1 LHQDEVLLPSLGA
14 QYNWLASNPRQATY
28 PQNGKPNPDR
38 PVKSS
43 SNKSQ
48 DVPKNTAGTPAPT
61 DVEDNIE
68 NQPAVKDTPSKSGF
82 IDLERKQATLEESEA
97 RYRRLFETAKD
108 GILIL
113 DGDTGRITDVNPF
126 LQDMLGYTKTEL
138 VGKAL
143 WEIGPV
149 KDIAASQ
156 EAMRHL
162 QNSDYIR
169 YEDLPLETRVGE
181 RKQVEFVSNVYLVN
195 GWRVIQCNIR
205 DITARKH
212 AEILAQSS
220 KDELVAL
227 VDELQW
233 RDREMHLLNHM
244 NELLLS
250 CMTLSEAY
258 QVIALIAGDLFSG
271 HNGGLAILQGTNQH
285 LDVVARWGDEAML
298 ESTFSLEDCWGL
310 RRGQLHE
317 VGDPQA
323 GLLCR
328 HFLHSPQAGYLC
340 LPLTVQGETLGVL
353 SLMDNTLQ
361 KGRHQL
367 GLQQLAETVGET
379 IKLSLSNL
387 KLRDELR
394 QQAIHD
400 PLTEL
405 YNRRYLEETLAR
417 DLYQVQRRKAPL
429 CVVMLDLDAFKQFND
444 SFGHGAGDT
453 VLRAFGRVLRDHLR
467 KSDIS
472 CRYGGDEFVLVL
484 PDSSVA
490 DTQERLEQIR
500 LFLKEFPVHYG
511 ERMLRMATLSAGI
524 AQTPEHGTTAS
535 ELLQAADEA
544 LYAAKQAGGDRIV
557 VYETAQPL

>member
-1 LHQDEVLLPSLGA
+1 MKTTSKKNLP
-14 QYNWLASNPRQATY
+14 
-28 PQNGKPNPDR
+28 D
-38 PVKSS
+38 
-43 SNKSQ
+43 
-48 DVPKNTAGTPAPT
+48 PKNTVVPPALAQ
-61 DVEDNIE
+61 VEGSAE
-68 NQPAVKDTPSKSGF
+68 NQPAVETTPPISGYV
-82 IDLERKQATLEESEA
+82 DLARKQIALEESEA

-126 LQDMLGYTKTEL
+126 LQDMLGYTRAEL

-169 YEDLPLETRVGE
+169 YEDLPLETRAGE

-212 AEILAQSS
+212 AEVLAQTT
-220 KDELVAL
+220 KDELLAL
-227 VDELQW
+227 VKELQW

-250 CMTLSEAY
+250 CKTMSEAY
-258 QVIALIAGDLFSG
+258 QVITLIAGDLFSG
-271 HNGGLAILQGTNQH
+271 HNGGLAILHSANQH
-285 LDVVARWGDEAML
+285 LNVVARWGDEEIL
-298 ESTFSLEDCWGL
+298 ESTFSLDDCWGL

-317 VGDPQA
+317 VGDPQS

-328 HFLHSPQAGYLC
+328 HFLHAPKAGYLC
-340 LPLTVQGETLGVL
+340 LPLTVQGETLGIL
-353 SLMDNTLQ
+353 FLMDNATQ
-361 KGRHQL
+361 RGRHQL
-367 GLQQLAETVGET
+367 DLKQLAETVGET

-387 KLRDELR
+387 KLREELR

-400 PLTEL
+400 PLTAL

-417 DLYQVQRRKAPL
+417 DLYQVQRRNAPL
-429 CVVMLDLDAFKQFND
+429 CVVMLDLDGFKQFND
-444 SFGHGAGDT
+444 TFGHGAGDS
-453 VLRAFGRVLRDHLR
+453 VLRGFGPALRDHLR

-484 PDSSVA
+484 PDSTIA

-500 LFLKEFPVHYG
+500 LSLKELQIHNG
-511 ERMLRMATLSAGI
+511 EQTLRMITLSAGI
-524 AQTPEHGTTAS
+524 AQTPEHGVSAA
-535 ELLQAADEA
+535 ELLQAADQA
-544 LYAAKQAGGDRIV
+544 MYAAKQAGGDRIV
-557 VYETAQPL
+557 VCETTHPL